1 MSRETCPQ
9 KEQRESS
16 HAYPAVSQHKK
27 QEHLSKI
34 REIRKERLQIT
45 AIAMPS
51 LQKDRDM
58 CDFQI
63 GCDVQGALEK
73 CIFIKTYKPRSREL
87 VLIDKHS
94 CQGKVQEAWRH
105 LFLIG
110 RSSKVQGCA
119 EDYERL
125 KRDKIC
131 HIYYPFTSKHSF
143 MTVLQMFSATNEGG
157 GEGEREYWFQVMW

>member
-1 MSRETCPQ
+1 M
-9 KEQRESS
+9 
-16 HAYPAVSQHKK
+16 
-27 QEHLSKI
+27 
-34 REIRKERLQIT
+34 
-45 AIAMPS
+45 
-51 LQKDRDM
+51 
-58 CDFQI
+58 
-63 GCDVQGALEK
+63 
-73 CIFIKTYKPRSREL
+73 
-87 VLIDKHS
+87 LIDKHS

-131 HIYYPFTSKHSF
+131 HIYSFTSKHSF

-157 GEGEREYWFQVMW
+157 GEGEREYWFQVMWWWGGVNGGLVKNAKLHPITGRKK